1 MRRIVAGTPR
11 KTTMPIRFS
20 TEAANADFLGE
31 DPEPGSATNGAATAT
46 GDGSGKRERQ
56 RDRPFTRSAGSGEV
70 KPGKDI
76 NAPGF
81 IKDKD
86 AGKP

>member
-1 MRRIVAGTPR
+1 
-11 KTTMPIRFS
+11 MPIRFS

-31 DPEPGSATNGAATAT
+31 DPEPGSATTGAATAS
-46 GDGSGKRERQ
+46 GDGASRRERHG
-56 RDRPFTRSAGSGEV
+56 RERPFTRSTGLGEV